1 MKKKLILVAL
11 VAIGVFGYYLWE
23 SQDLFDR
30 YFLPAILETDVAD
43 DLKKIIPTSSSGP
56 AVLDSGYIIEK
67 VVDGFDPFPVQIKFI
82 ENDMLVLQKNDGKV
96 RLVRN
101 GVLQDKAVTQID
113 VHNTGNLG
121 LLGIAAINNTVYLYV
136 SQATA
141 EDVNADPTG
150 RLILEDKLDG
160 PVVNRIYK
168 YTWDGNALKDPVLV
182 NEFPAGRGWDH
193 VGGIMTEGL
202 DGIVYTVIGD
212 TQTHNGTLQNRGG
225 NEPDDTSVILR
236 VNYEESIIKPKLSEN
251 FLEHYYAMGI
261 RNSYGLTIDP
271 VTGYLWDTENGDRDF
286 DEINLVMPGF
296 NSGWNKIMGPATSS
310 EISEL
315 PKFGKFVYSNP
326 EFSWKSPVAPTSI
339 FFPNSKIFN
348 EYNDSLLV
356 GDFNTG
362 SIYKFKLNATRTGFT
377 FDNPELRDLVANPGD
392 SLRDNLFAIG
402 FVAILDIELGPD
414 GYIYILDFQNGGTV
428 YRILPSD
435 GIEQDRPQ
443 HCEGPPEPNV
453 NWSGCNF
460 PFEELSGANLE
471 NANLANSN
479 LLGINLS
486 ESNLVNADLSGSN
499 LVFSNFKNSNLVN
512 VEIISSKLFHADISN
527 SDLRDS
533 NLRNSIFSY
542 ANFYQSDLSNANL
555 FGAYFTNGNLESANL
570 SGANMLKALLPG
582 ANLEKAN
589 LSGTNLSEANLRKVS
604 FSGADL
610 TNADFTGA
618 DLTQSDFTGAE
629 LTGAIFKEANLKNV
643 VFTDVNLNNVNL
655 KGCLNNPVCE
665 E

>member
-1 MKKKLILVAL
+1 
-11 VAIGVFGYYLWE
+11 
-23 SQDLFDR
+23 
-30 YFLPAILETDVAD
+30 
-43 DLKKIIPTSSSGP
+43 
-56 AVLDSGYIIEK
+56 
-67 VVDGFDPFPVQIKFI
+67 
-82 ENDMLVLQKNDGKV
+82 MLVIQKNDGKV
-96 RLVRN
+96 RLVRD
-101 GVLQDKAVTQID
+101 GILQEEPVTQID

-121 LLGIAAINNTVYLYV
+121 LLGIAAIENKVYLYV

-141 EDVNADPTG
+141 EDVNADSTG
-150 RLILEDKLDG
+150 RLILENKLDG

-168 YTWDGNALKDPVLV
+168 YTWDGNNLKDSVLV
-182 NEFPAGRGWDH
+182 NELPAGRGWDH

-202 DGIVYTVIGD
+202 DGTVYTVIGD

-225 NEPDDTSVILR
+225 NSPDDTSIILR
-236 VNYEESIIKPKLSEN
+236 VEYEESIIKPKLSEN
-251 FLEHYYAMGI
+251 PLEHYHAMGI

-296 NSGWNKIMGPATSS
+296 NSGWNKIMGPATNSDVL
-310 EISEL
+310 EL
-315 PKFGKFVYSNP
+315 PKFGEFVYSDP

-362 SIYKFKLNATRTGFT
+362 SIYKFKLNSTRTGFI
-377 FDNPELRDLVANPGD
+377 FDNPELRDLVADPGD
-392 SLRDNLFAIG
+392 SLRNNLFAIG

-414 GYIYILDFQNGGTV
+414 GYIYILDFKNGGTV
-428 YRILPSD
+428 YRIIPSE
-435 GIEQDRPQ
+435 GIEQTSPE
-443 HCEGPPEPNV
+443 HCENPPGHGV

-460 PFEELSGANLE
+460 PFEDLRGANLE
-471 NANLANSN
+471 NVNLANSN
-479 LLGINLS
+479 LLGINLA

-499 LVFSNFKNSNLVN
+499 LVFSNFKNSNLAN
-512 VEIISSKLFHADISN
+512 AKIISSKLFHADISN
-527 SDLRDS
+527 SNLRDS

-542 ANFYQSDLSNANL
+542 ANLFESDLSNANL

-570 SGANMLKALLPG
+570 SGANMLKSLLPG
-582 ANLEKAN
+582 ANLENAN
-589 LSGTNLSEANLRKVS
+589 LSGTNLSEANLRKVN

-610 TNADFTGA
+610 TNADLTGADLTGADFTGA
-618 DLTQSDFTGAE
+618 DLTGAVFN
-629 LTGAIFKEANLKNV
+629 GANLKNTI
-643 VFTDVNLNNVNL
+643 FTDTNLNNANL
-655 KGCLNNPVCE
+655 KGCLNNPICE